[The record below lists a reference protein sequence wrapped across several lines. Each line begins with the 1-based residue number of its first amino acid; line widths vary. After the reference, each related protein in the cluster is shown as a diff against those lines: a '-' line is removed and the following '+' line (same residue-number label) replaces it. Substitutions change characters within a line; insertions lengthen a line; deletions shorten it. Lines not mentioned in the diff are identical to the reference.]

1 MNMDNIWPLVT
12 TYAIRIVG
20 VIALFGVAWYL
31 AGRVGGMIEKGLK
44 KASFDATL
52 SRFLSNVARWLIIIM
67 ALLACLGVFG
77 IETTS
82 FAALIGAAGLAN
94 GLGFQGSLSN
104 VAAGIML
111 LIFRP
116 FRVGDVISVGGN
128 SGKVDELSLF
138 TTHLDTPD
146 NRRIIVPNSVI
157 FGATLENVTHHPTR
171 RVDVNV
177 GCSYDA
183 ELDATRAALEGAV
196 KQIAKMNAEPAP
208 QVVLV
213 SLGDSA
219 VNWTVLVWCQTPDY
233 FTVLESAVGAVKRA
247 LDGAK
252 ISIPYPQMDV
262 HLSQKS

>member
-1 MNMDNIWPLVT
+1 MDNIWPLVT

-82 FAALIGAAGLAN
+82 FAALIGAAGLAI